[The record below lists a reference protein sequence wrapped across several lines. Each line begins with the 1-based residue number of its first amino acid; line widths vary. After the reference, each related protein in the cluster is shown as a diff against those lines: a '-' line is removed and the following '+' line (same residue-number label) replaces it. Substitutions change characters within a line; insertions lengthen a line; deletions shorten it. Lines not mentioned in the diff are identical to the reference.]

1 MRRVLASVLALAAF
15 SAPGVPARADVSSI
29 TPLKAPIAVGE
40 GITLKLPG
48 GIGYGN
54 CDFKLDLG
62 RSSETGF
69 KACVIEVSAIDN
81 TLNNFRLPGRD
92 WDKTGY
98 GEWGATVIP
107 GVRFLSPG
115 QYQLTVIDDGSG
127 CARGVKPVTVTVRDD
142 YAPLMISIYGRPGHT
157 AVKRLDGSWS
167 LAPGQ
172 RRLWLTY
179 EAEADLSA
187 MTDGYVPGAWKEIFP
202 GGFTGSWEKAGVQV
216 TQVERKT
223 SLSRAGDDGAEDV
236 IVLAVERETPDLSDA
251 IAAGRLVKLIA
262 FSPEVMVTP
271 LRQAVAEA
279 QAAAR
284 AEQAQ
289 SEAARTR
296 LGDPNTFVG
305 FRIARPP
312 QAEKVSK

>member
-40 GITLKLPG
+40 VITLKLPG
-48 GIGYGN
+48 GIGYGT
-54 CDFKLDLG
+54 CKFTLDLG

-69 KACVIEVSAIDN
+69 KAGVIEVSGLDN
-81 TLNNFRLPGRD
+81 RVYNFRLPGGQ
-92 WDKTGY
+92 WDTTTY
-98 GEWGATVIP
+98 GEWGSTVIP

-127 CARGVKPVTVTVRDD
+127 CAKGVKPVTFTVRND
-142 YAPLMISIYGRPGHT
+142 YAPLMISIYGRPGQA

-172 RRLWLTY
+172 RRLWITS

-187 MTDGYVPGAWKEIFP
+187 MTDGYVPGAWKELFP
-202 GGFTGSWEKAGVQV
+202 AGFTGSWEKAGVHV
-216 TQVERKT
+216 REVERKT

-236 IVLAVERETPDLSDA
+236 IVLAVERETPDLSEA
-251 IAAGRLVKLIA
+251 IAAGRLVKLIE

-271 LRQAVAEA
+271 LRQAVADA
-279 QAAAR
+279 QAASQ

-289 SEAARTR
+289 SQAARTR
-296 LGDPNTFVG
+296 LGDPNTLVG

-312 QAEKVSK
+312 QSEKARR

>member
-15 SAPGVPARADVSSI
+15 STPGVPARADVSSI

-40 GITLKLPG
+40 VITLKLPG

-69 KACVIEVSAIDN
+69 RAGVVEVSAIDN
-81 TLNNFRLPGRD
+81 TLNNFRLPGRG

-98 GEWGATVIP
+98 GDWGATVIP

-127 CARGVKPVTVTVRDD
+127 CARGVKPVTVTVRND
-142 YAPLMISIYGRPGHT
+142 YAPLTISVYGRPGQT
-157 AVKRLDGSWS
+157 AVKRLDGTWS
-167 LAPGQ
+167 LAPGE
-172 RRLWLTY
+172 RRLWITR

-202 GGFTGSWEKAGVQV
+202 AGFTESWEKAGIRVQSI
-216 TQVERKT
+216 ERQA
-223 SLSRAGDDGAEDV
+223 SLSEVAWDNNDDV
-236 IVLAVERETPDLSDA
+236 IVLALGREAPDLA
-251 IAAGRLVKLIA
+251 GAVAEGRLAKLLE

-271 LRQAVAEA
+271 LRQALAEA
-279 QAAAR
+279 EAASR

-296 LGDPNTFVG
+296 LGDPNTLVG

-312 QAEKVSK
+312 QSEKARR

>member
-1 MRRVLASVLALAAF
+1 MRRTLALAALCATLSVF
-15 SAPGVPARADVSSI
+15 SAPARADVSSI

-40 GITLKLPG
+40 VITLKLPG

-69 KACVIEVSAIDN
+69 RAGVVEVSAIDN

-98 GEWGATVIP
+98 GDWGATVIP

-127 CARGVKPVTVTVRDD
+127 CARGVKPVTVTVRND
-142 YAPLMISIYGRPGHT
+142 YGPLMISVYGRPGHS
-157 AVKRLDGSWS
+157 AVKRLDGSWT

-172 RRLWLTY
+172 RRLWITR

-202 GGFTGSWEKAGVQV
+202 GGFTETWSKAGVEV
-216 TQVERKT
+216 REVERLT
-223 SLSRAGDDGAEDV
+223 TLARAGEDGGEDV
-236 IVLAVERETPDLSDA
+236 IVLALGRESPDLAEA
-251 IAAGRLVKLIA
+251 IAAGRLVRFVE

-271 LRQAVAEA
+271 LRKAVTEA
-279 QAAAR
+279 QDASR
-284 AEQAQ
+284 AEQARSQ
-289 SEAARTR
+289 EARTR
-296 LGDPNTFVG
+296 LGDPGTLVG

-312 QAEKVSK
+312 QSEKDRR

>member
-1 MRRVLASVLALAAF
+1 MRRVLASVLALAAL
-15 SAPGVPARADVSSI
+15 SGLALPARADVSSI
-29 TPLKAPIAVGE
+29 TPLKAPVAVGE
-40 GITLKLPG
+40 VITLKLPG
-48 GIGYGN
+48 GIGYGT
-54 CDFKLDLG
+54 CSFKLDLG

-69 KACVIEVSAIDN
+69 RAGVVEVSGLDN
-81 TLNNFRLPGRD
+81 RVYNFRLPGRQ

-98 GEWGATVIP
+98 SEWGTTVIP

-127 CARGVKPVTVTVRDD
+127 CARGVKPVTVTVRND
-142 YAPLMISIYGRPGHT
+142 YAPLTISVYGRPGHT

-167 LAPGQ
+167 LAPGE
-172 RRLWLTY
+172 RRLWITR

-202 GGFTGSWEKAGVQV
+202 SGFTESWEKAGIRIRD
-216 TQVERKT
+216 VERQS
-223 SLSRAGDDGAEDV
+223 SLSEAAWDNNDDV
-236 IVLAVERETPDLSDA
+236 IVLALGREAPDLA
-251 IAAGRLVKLIA
+251 EAVAAGRLTRLIE

-271 LRQAVAEA
+271 LRQALAESE
-279 QAAAR
+279 AASR

-296 LGDPNTFVG
+296 LGDPNTLVG
-305 FRIARPP
+305 FRIARQP
-312 QAEKVSK
+312 QAEKARR

>member
-1 MRRVLASVLALAAF
+1 MRRVLPAALAFA
-15 SAPGVPARADVSSI
+15 SLAWISPPAHADVSSI
-29 TPLKAPIAVGE
+29 TPPKAPIAVGE
-40 GITLKLPG
+40 VITLKLPG
-48 GIGYGN
+48 GIGYGT
-54 CDFKLDLG
+54 CKFTLDLG

-69 KACVIEVSAIDN
+69 KAGVVEVSGLDN
-81 TLNNFRLPGRD
+81 RVYNVRLPGGE
-92 WDKTGY
+92 WDTTTY
-98 GEWGATVIP
+98 GEWGATLIP

-127 CARGVKPVTVTVRDD
+127 CARGVKPVTVTVRND
-142 YAPLMISIYGRPGHT
+142 YAPLTISVYGRPGHS
-157 AVKRLDGSWS
+157 AVKRLDGTWS

-202 GGFTGSWEKAGVQV
+202 GGFTGSWEKAGVHV
-216 TQVERKT
+216 RDVERKT

-236 IVLAVERETPDLSDA
+236 IVLAVERETPDLSEA

-279 QAAAR
+279 QAASQ

-289 SEAARTR
+289 SQAARTR
-296 LGDPNTFVG
+296 LGDPNTLVG